1 MSITCGRSDWR
12 LAVQVIARVAA
23 GLAVSLLGAASSVH
37 AQANPQELHDRI
49 VALFLSR
56 APRALPA
63 GDTLV
68 SWYGNPILFH
78 TVRRGGSEI
87 EMGMVRLD
95 RLVGTAFV
103 AWKSARPAAGEVR
116 WTQGDSI
123 VLDVRLAV
131 DRDTLRVS
139 GNQPHSWH
147 LPAMPWAVADY
158 GMEDLT
164 LPLLESLDLQRGAV
178 TIAAYRP
185 YGAKWDT
192 LQVTKRAVGDGV
204 LYELRGSD
212 GKRDWWLASPAGF
225 LVQLRREGQDFER
238 RPLEQTA
245 LFEEYRRLRALLKQ

>member
-1 MSITCGRSDWR
+1 MRPAI
-12 LAVQVIARVAA
+12 AV
-23 GLAVSLLGAASSVH
+23 LLAASLWAH
-37 AQANPQELHDRI
+37 DLAAQNPQDLHDRI
-49 VALFLSR
+49 AALFSSR
-56 APRALPA
+56 ARRPLPA

-68 SWYGNPILFH
+68 SWYGNPVLFH

-87 EMGMVRLD
+87 DMGMVRLD

-103 AWKSARPAAGEVR
+103 AWKNARPSVGEVR
-116 WTQGDSI
+116 WTEGDSI
-123 VLDVRLAV
+123 VVDVRLAV

-139 GNQPHSWH
+139 GNQPHSWR
-147 LPAMPWAVADY
+147 LPTMPWAIADY

-164 LPLLESLDLQRGAV
+164 LPLLESLDLQRGPV

-204 LYELRGSD
+204 LYELRGSG
-212 GKRDWWLASPAGF
+212 GKRDWWLVSASGS

-238 RPLEQTA
+238 RPLEQTT
-245 LFEEYRRLRALLKQ
+245 LFEEYRRLRALLNQ

>member
-1 MSITCGRSDWR
+1 MTAKAVVGCALLL
-12 LAVQVIARVAA
+12 LAAA
-23 GLAVSLLGAASSVH
+23 GSVH
-37 AQANPQELHDRI
+37 AQANAQELHDRI
-49 VALFLSR
+49 VALFSSR

-103 AWKSARPAAGEVR
+103 AWKNARPAAGEVR
-116 WTQGDSI
+116 WTQGDAV

-131 DRDTLRVS
+131 DRVS

-164 LPLLESLDLQRGAV
+164 LPLLESLDLQRGV
-178 TIAAYRP
+178 VSIAAYRP

-212 GKRDWWLASPAGF
+212 GKRDWWLASPSGS